1 MTTFNSTLA
10 RYMRRTLP
18 LLAVCIGGCSAGSG
32 EGLNISGR
40 PIDEGGDIPLAA
52 TLASIQANVFDA
64 ACIVCHSG
72 ASAPLGL
79 RLDAANSFTSLV
91 GVRSVENASTF
102 RVNPGNPDASYLIH
116 KLEGTA
122 STGARMPLVGPPIP
136 QATIDFVRQW
146 ISDGALDTNNASA
159 ATAPKVLSVQQGPD
173 LNIEIMPAQ
182 ITVAFD
188 QPIDASTIHSTTFVL
203 RRSGGDDV
211 FGNSNDVLV
220 RPTFVAASLLNA
232 QLAILDLTGLPPVA
246 DRYQLVIRGA
256 GANLV
261 LGNSGIALDGEYS
274 GTFPSGDSLAG
285 GDFVI
290 EFVLRSGQP

>member
-1 MTTFNSTLA
+1 M
-10 RYMRRTLP
+10 P
-18 LLAVCIGGCSAGSG
+18 LLAACISGCSAGSG

-159 ATAPKVLSVQQGPD
+159 ATAPKVLSVQPGPD

-246 DRYQLVIRGA
+246 DRYQLIVRGA

>member
-1 MTTFNSTLA
+1 
-10 RYMRRTLP
+10 MRRTLP
-18 LLAVCIGGCSAGSG
+18 LLAVCISACSAGSG

-52 TLASIQANVFDA
+52 TLTSIQANIFDP
-64 ACIVCHSG
+64 ACIVCHAG

-79 RLDAANSFTSLV
+79 RLDEANSFTNLV

-102 RVNPGNPDASYLIH
+102 RVNPGDPDASYLIH

-136 QATIDFVRQW
+136 QATINFVRQW

-159 ATAPKVLSVQQGPD
+159 ATAPKVLSVQPGPD
-173 LNIEIMPAQ
+173 LELATMPTR

-188 QPIDASTIHSTTFVL
+188 QAIDASTVHSATFVL

-220 RPTFVAASLLNA
+220 QPAFVAASLLNP
-232 QLAILDLTGLPPVA
+232 QLAIVDLAGLPPVA
-246 DRYQLVIRGA
+246 DRYQLVVRGA

-274 GTFPSGDSLAG
+274 GVFPSGDNVAG

-290 EFVLRSGQP
+290 EFALRSEQP